1 MLALAIDPGLENGA
15 CLFTF
20 GQDQPFTVEKLW
32 QFPLGAPGLSMWM
45 DGVGLAVS
53 RGRGIEPRMEIEG
66 RRLDHLI
73 VEKFTPR
80 PSETFKL
87 TQKAVEPLRGEGVI
101 IGKGFNRFIEW
112 AEPSQQYFMGSS
124 ELPLDVKKKLSREF
138 LKLNDIYPT
147 GKTVGRPNADDAIS
161 ATLHSVAWLRRQRHM
176 PTITALFGEKE

>member
-1 MLALAIDPGLENGA
+1 MTYALAIDPGIENGA
-15 CLFTF
+15 CLFSF
-20 GQDQPFTVEKLW
+20 GDDQSFTVEKLW
-32 QFPLGAPGLSMWM
+32 QFPFGAPGLGVWM
-45 DGVGLAVS
+45 DSVGLTVD
-53 RGRGIEPRMEIEG
+53 ED
-66 RRLDHLI
+66 RRSMFIGGEQLGHLV

-112 AEPSQQYFMGSS
+112 AEPSQQYFMGNS
-124 ELPLDVKKKLSREF
+124 ELPLDEKKRLSREF
-138 LKLNDIYPT
+138 LKLNGIYPT

-176 PTITALFGEKE
+176 PTIAALFGEKE